1 VEHRELVAQ
10 RDELER
16 DGLGRT
22 QEGQGGVNQ
31 RKEDRTHVEP
41 SLISCRESAKST
53 RRTGFLPPTAGG
65 VCVNLGDWLREG
77 GRSWYHCGM
86 TTVTKLAISLPTK
99 TAATLEKLR
108 AKKRLTRSAAIT
120 EAVDQWIAAQQL
132 DEADR
137 KYVEG
142 YLHNPEKSQDSSGT
156 AKGATAGWEPW
167 E

>member
-1 VEHRELVAQ
+1 M
-10 RDELER
+10 
-16 DGLGRT
+16 
-22 QEGQGGVNQ
+22 NQ

-53 RRTGFLPPTAGG
+53 RRTGFLPPTVSGAGM
-65 VCVNLGDWLREG
+65 R
-77 GRSWYHCGM
+77 
-86 TTVTKLAISLPTK
+86 VTKLAISLPTK